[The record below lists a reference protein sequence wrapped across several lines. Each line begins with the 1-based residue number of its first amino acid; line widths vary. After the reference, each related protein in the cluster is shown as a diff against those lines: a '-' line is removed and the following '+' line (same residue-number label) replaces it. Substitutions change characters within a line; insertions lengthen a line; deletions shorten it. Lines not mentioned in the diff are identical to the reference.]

1 MPIDKTTV
9 RKGLRFGVLVACL
22 GLEGSL
28 VWYDWF
34 GGAGAAN
41 NVVLSLAS
49 LVLLL
54 GLVVTGILP
63 VPAGIRIPFFGVWPN
78 LADSIK
84 AIAFFLAIFVWTP
97 LAKQLVPDTPLGAI
111 IILAPDVLFVLAALV
126 YLSNGLSKGG

>member
-1 MPIDKTTV
+1 M
-9 RKGLRFGVLVACL
+9 GCL
-22 GLEGSL
+22 ALEGAL

-34 GGAGAAN
+34 GGAGVAS

-54 GLVVTGILP
+54 FLVVTGILP
-63 VPAGIRIPFFGVWPN
+63 VPAGLRIPFFGVWPS

-84 AIAFFLAIFVWTP
+84 AIASFLAIFVWTP

-111 IILAPDVLFVLAALV
+111 IILVPDALFVLAALV